1 MIQLT
6 ERLKEVSDRIID
18 VWYTDYVGD
27 VCNLIMNKPRVYRI
41 IYYKPQDIWCISIA
55 YEYIHCDL
63 LDLLQNNGIIDVRQD
78 GYKNAWEAYQD
89 EDASYCFKFVPHGM
103 EKESGADWDKIIR
116 LTTGQL
122 QMSYNVRMWQD
133 DYRLNRVGCH
143 GPEFAE
149 EFIDKLESIG
159 AFDFDDPDE
168 YDDYDDDDELEESVK
183 LSEGLKNLY
192 DNIWYTNYVGDI
204 CNWLVNKPKFYRVV
218 YCTSSDI
225 WCICDALYNTHSDM
239 VAVLDEAGLISI
251 DADGYDDY
259 SDARFSDSYIAF
271 EFAPSGGEHELT
283 GYYSRK
289 YAQWLQLESGIL
301 ATERPD
307 LDSPAYRDMFN
318 KLSYMGAVVGRE
330 SVTESATDTGFNN
343 LCEGLKE
350 VTGGIWYSDYAGD
363 IANFILNKPK
373 PYRVIYIYDDMN
385 DIWFI
390 ADSYKYT
397 HVDMLCVAD
406 ENDII
411 QFDYDKYDDI
421 FDWIK
426 DMDSYRM
433 EGDCRFIPDGD
444 EYKKEFNDAYY
455 PFPIKIETGYM
466 MLRDIDDMGGV
477 FSDLLKVFVQRKAI
491 SEDEL
496 NRIDC
501 DFDTLQQESLLC
513 RRLSE
518 KLEEINDD
526 SFYTD
531 YVGDICNWIVNKPK
545 VYRILYYAPADVW
558 CISDAVRSIHYDMI
572 LNMNSAGVIDLRAD
586 GFSDCFDAF
595 NDDATTTAM
604 FVPYGKE
611 SELSDRYRYNAGVR
625 EPNPNTIYLSSGIL
639 ALSSYDYEFNQD
651 VFNELLRKLNS
662 IGAVVDKEPVTES
675 LSLTEGLDEVD
686 DDVFCTDYVG
696 DIANF
701 IINKPKVYR
710 VIYYAPSDIWG
721 IGDAIRYTHDD
732 ILGILQECGCVDVTA
747 DGYSDVIDAYY
758 SGDCIR
764 FTFAPNGKE
773 TEINWRYIK
782 NAVKLSSG
790 IIVPDCSDSMTY
802 GGGLELYNKLKSMGA
817 LVVPDSMQESLMLA
831 ERLDEIA
838 PECYCTDYV
847 GDVVNWFINKPKPYR
862 FVYDDEHGIW
872 CVADANTWLHDDM
885 AEEMIG
891 SGYVQLTEQEI
902 TTINDWFSRK
912 YNTAKYNPP
921 FKVKAQMYGY
931 GPAGDWFAGG
941 MFVPNGS
948 DFEDE
953 GTDTYTEIVPI
964 ESGNILLLHKD
975 ELSGYGV
982 FRDLY
987 YNLKN
992 RNAFPDYYDIDES
1005 AT

>member
-143 GPEFAE
+143 GPEIAE
-149 EFIDKLESIG
+149 EFMDKLESMG

-225 WCICDALYNTHSDM
+225 WCICDALHNTHSDM

-307 LDSPAYRDMFN
+307 LDSPAYIDMFR
-318 KLSYMGAVVGRE
+318 KLSYMGAVVEKE
-330 SVTESATDTGFNN
+330 SVTESATNNGFNN

-350 VTGGIWYSDYAGD
+350 VTGNTWYS
-363 IANFILNKPK
+363 
-373 PYRVIYIYDDMN
+373 
-385 DIWFI
+385 
-390 ADSYKYT
+390 
-397 HVDMLCVAD
+397 
-406 ENDII
+406 
-411 QFDYDKYDDI
+411 
-421 FDWIK
+421 
-426 DMDSYRM
+426 
-433 EGDCRFIPDGD
+433 
-444 EYKKEFNDAYY
+444 
-455 PFPIKIETGYM
+455 
-466 MLRDIDDMGGV
+466 
-477 FSDLLKVFVQRKAI
+477 
-491 SEDEL
+491 
-496 NRIDC
+496 
-501 DFDTLQQESLLC
+501 
-513 RRLSE
+513 
-518 KLEEINDD
+518 
-526 SFYTD
+526 D

-558 CISDAVRSIHYDMI
+558 CISDAVRSIHCDMI
-572 LNMNSAGVIDLRAD
+572 LNMNGAGVIDVRAD
-586 GFSDCFDAF
+586 GFRDYFDAF

-611 SELSDRYRYNAGVR
+611 SELSDRYRYNAEIR

-662 IGAVVDKEPVTES
+662 MGVVTDKEPVTES
-675 LSLTEGLDEVD
+675 LSLTEGLEEVD
-686 DDVFCTDYVG
+686 DGVFCTDYVG
-696 DIANF
+696 DIANWLV
-701 IINKPKVYR
+701 NKPKVYR
-710 VIYYAPSDIWG
+710 FIYYAPADIWC
-721 IGDAIRYTHDD
+721 IADALRYTHDEM
-732 ILGILQECGCVDVTA
+732 LNILQDYGHIDVIA
-747 DGYSDVIDAYY
+747 DGYDDVMDAYY

-773 TEINWRYIK
+773 NEINWRYIK

-790 IIVPDCSDSMTY
+790 ILVPDYSDSMTY
-802 GGGLELYNKLKSMGA
+802 GGGLELHNKLKSMGA
-817 LVVPDSMQESLMLA
+817 LVVPDSMTESLMLA

-902 TTINDWFSRK
+902 TTINDWFSSK

-948 DFEDE
+948 DYEDE
-953 GTDTYTEIVPI
+953 GTFTYTEIVPI
-964 ESGNILLLHKD
+964 ESGLILLLHQD